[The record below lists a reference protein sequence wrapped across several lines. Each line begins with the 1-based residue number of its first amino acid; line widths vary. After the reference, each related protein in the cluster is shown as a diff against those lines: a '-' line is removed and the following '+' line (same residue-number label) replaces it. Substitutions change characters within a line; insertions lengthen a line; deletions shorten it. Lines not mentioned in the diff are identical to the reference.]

1 MPESL
6 NPVANKLES
15 SAISAAVTLNITKGD
30 LQVDINKKNL
40 LFRRRVRNALI
51 MRDISKKK
59 MHFDGMHPLKKKIIY
74 TSSRNFSPTR

>member
-30 LQVDINKKNL
+30 LQMDINKK
-40 LFRRRVRNALI
+40 I
-51 MRDISKKK
+51 
-59 MHFDGMHPLKKKIIY
+59 
-74 TSSRNFSPTR
+74 

>member
-40 LFRRRVRNALI
+40 
-51 MRDISKKK
+51 IS
-59 MHFDGMHPLKKKIIY
+59 Y
-74 TSSRNFSPTR
+74 TYV